1 MLRPV
6 RSGQHRAR
14 LVFLIFSLAAAS
26 GPPPTCASLVAALD
40 SSSGSFFSVLT
51 GKSADPA
58 SAIAACSAFSALTA
72 SPPLSLDDCMAAG
85 APRAL
90 VGALRSHAS
99 LAAVVSAVVEA
110 MGQFI
115 TAGGARATVAFVEA
129 GVVSSLVAA
138 SRRHEREG
146 TGGAGE
152 AAARALLTLGYTRT
166 GTTLVSEGIA
176 EVNYAWKDEV
186 GLIDAVRRH
195 VARPA
200 VVAAGARFLRNFLVN
215 TERRVRAVKAGA
227 LPVLVDGLVKC
238 ADDADVAVAVSSAL
252 RAATVGPFENEAI
265 DAGAAPALATA
276 LRLHAADVVVVET
289 ASGALANIATAGNAA
304 RDALVSANIPSLLV
318 SVLDRH
324 SRNSVACAVVAAALR
339 NIALGE
345 RTHRAALTRSPQF
358 VSALLGAL
366 KIHDG
371 KVAVVTAAAGAL
383 ENVCFDDMDVRA
395 RVRSGGGIAS
405 LVNALRVHGADSG
418 AVAAAAGAL
427 RNLCAEDQAAQGAA
441 FLAGALPLLLSALE
455 SHIRVSGTVAA
466 VAGAL
471 RGIASEN
478 VSYAATV
485 ATGARSV
492 VGALKLHVSDAR
504 TAEALFTTVVT
515 IADVANSTTR
525 GIFLDAGTPQL
536 LVEAMD
542 AHAPMSEIISI
553 AGAES
558 LRLLSVGA
566 RGRAAVVDAGAPR
579 ALTAVLTAH
588 PQSPMVADA
597 VAGALIA
604 FFRTDDKVR
613 TRRAVEEAGAVPLL
627 VNSLRTHGAAV
638 SLVENALIAL
648 GFEGEVGDNDL

>member
-1 MLRPV
+1 M
-6 RSGQHRAR
+6 
-14 LVFLIFSLAAAS
+14 
-26 GPPPTCASLVAALD
+26 
-40 SSSGSFFSVLT
+40 SFAQA
-51 GKSADPA
+51 GK
-58 SAIAACSAFSALTA
+58 
-72 SPPLSLDDCMAAG
+72 
-85 APRAL
+85 
-90 VGALRSHAS
+90 
-99 LAAVVSAVVEA
+99 
-110 MGQFI
+110 Q
-115 TAGGARATVAFVEA
+115 
-129 GVVSSLVAA
+129 
-138 SRRHEREG
+138 
-146 TGGAGE
+146 
-152 AAARALLTLGYTRT
+152 
-166 GTTLVSEGIA
+166 
-176 EVNYAWKDEV
+176 NK
-186 GLIDAVRRH
+186 
-195 VARPA
+195 
-200 VVAAGARFLRNFLVN
+200 
-215 TERRVRAVKAGA
+215 
-227 LPVLVDGLVKC
+227 
-238 ADDADVAVAVSSAL
+238 
-252 RAATVGPFENEAI
+252 
-265 DAGAAPALATA
+265 
-276 LRLHAADVVVVET
+276 
-289 ASGALANIATAGNAA
+289 
-304 RDALVSANIPSLLV
+304 
-318 SVLDRH
+318 
-324 SRNSVACAVVAAALR
+324 
-339 NIALGE
+339 
-345 RTHRAALTRSPQF
+345 
-358 VSALLGAL
+358 L
-366 KIHDG
+366 K
-371 KVAVVTAAAGAL
+371 
-383 ENVCFDDMDVRA
+383 RQ
-395 RVRSGGGIAS
+395 
-405 LVNALRVHGADSG
+405 
-418 AVAAAAGAL
+418 
-427 RNLCAEDQAAQGAA
+427 AEDEAAQGAA

-478 VSYAATV
+478 VTYAATV

-525 GIFLDAGTPQL
+525 GFFLDAGTPQL